1 MIAEIHKP
9 EAERRLPVREALAVK
24 LAETLA
30 TDHRKAGPAFVEEL
44 RTAFSDEE
52 IAELGLMV
60 HMYIGLGRLLHLA
73 GGDKLACEIYVP
85 DI

>member
-1 MIAEIHKP
+1 
-9 EAERRLPVREALAVK
+9 VK

-44 RTAFSDEE
+44 RKEFSDAE
-52 IAELGLMV
+52 IAELGMMI

-85 DI
+85 DAGEAPAS